1 MLHCGGPTCTI
12 GPKITKG
19 IIMAK
24 DVRPRIRKDQIMPLR
39 VYAAHYCNGS
49 FVDSV
54 AENIDKGLRCPNL
67 TPDQVA
73 ELTGEANKAASD
85 E

>member
-1 MLHCGGPTCTI
+1 M
-12 GPKITKG
+12 
-19 IIMAK
+19 
-24 DVRPRIRKDQIMPLR
+24 KDQRKRKHVNLEHERPLR
-39 VYAAHYCNGS
+39 VLANHKHDGNVTDAMNACI
-49 FVDSV
+49 
-54 AENIDKGLRCPNL
+54 AKGLRCPNL